1 MKLTTGQV
9 LTITDGRVFCD
20 IGEIYEA
27 LDGLTGDSLMTHQLP
42 RAGEFAKPYVEEACP
57 WVNDLPPLDLEG
69 VEDKRGVIMEWL
81 DDISEEH
88 GEVHEVPDL
97 SGYWISFDPLEELV
111 AIMREKNERS

>member
-20 IGEIYEA
+20 VGEIYEA

-42 RAGEFAKPYVEEACP
+42 RAGEFAKPYIEESCP
-57 WVNDLPPLDLEG
+57 WVNDIPPLDLEG
-69 VEDKRGVIMEWL
+69 VEDRRAIIMEWL
-81 DDISEEH
+81 DGISGKY

-97 SGYWISFDPLEELV
+97 SGYWISFDPVDELV
-111 AIMREKNERS
+111 AILGEKQ